1 VAKDHDLDFGPQ
13 QSIGRATDRLDQAA
27 QQQIHEREEHERN
40 LHE

>member
-1 VAKDHDLDFGPQ
+1 VTKDHDLDFGPQ